1 MLRKYM
7 AYFVVEYNGYDNDSY
22 TDAGFYPADTF
33 SEAMGYIEEFYGS
46 ELVVVKHLEL
56 LDTSLVFMK
65 PEVAA
70 EVVANIFN

>member
-1 MLRKYM
+1 MLRKHM
-7 AYFVVEYNGYDNDSY
+7 AYFVVECNGYDNDGY

-33 SEAMGYIEEFYGS
+33 GEAMDYIEEFYGS

-56 LDTSLVFMK
+56 LDISMVYMK

-70 EVVANIFN
+70 EIVANIFS

>member
-7 AYFVVEYNGYDNDSY
+7 AYFVVECNGYDNDGY

-33 SEAMGYIEEFYGS
+33 SEAMDYIEEFYGS
-46 ELVVVKHLEL
+46 ELVLIKHLEL
-56 LDTSLVFMK
+56 LDTSLVAMK

-70 EVVANIFN
+70 EIVANIFS

>member
-7 AYFVVEYNGYDNDSY
+7 AYFIVECNGYDTDTY
-22 TDAGFYPADTF
+22 TDAGFYPADSF
-33 SEAMGYIEEFYGS
+33 SEAMDYIEEFYGS

-56 LDTSLVFMK
+56 LDTSLVAMK

-70 EVVANIFN
+70 EVVANIFS

>member
-7 AYFVVEYNGYDNDSY
+7 AYFVVECNGYDNDGY

-33 SEAMGYIEEFYGS
+33 GEAMEYIEEFYGS
-46 ELVVVKHLEL
+46 DLVVVKHLEL
-56 LDTSLVFMK
+56 LDASLVVMN
-65 PEVAA
+65 PETAA

>member
-7 AYFVVEYNGYDNDSY
+7 AYFVVECNGYDNDGY

-33 SEAMGYIEEFYGS
+33 GEAMDYIEEFYGS

-56 LDTSLVFMK
+56 LDTSLVVMK

-70 EVVANIFN
+70 EILANIFS